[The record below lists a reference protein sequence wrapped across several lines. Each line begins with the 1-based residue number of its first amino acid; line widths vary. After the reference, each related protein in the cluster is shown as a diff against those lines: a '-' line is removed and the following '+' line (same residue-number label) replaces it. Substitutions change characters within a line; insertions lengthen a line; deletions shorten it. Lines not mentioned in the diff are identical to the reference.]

1 MKKNIVSWDLLT
13 IDIYTVC
20 VICTLDTCCIHFIVF
35 ASTAHMETPFVK
47 SLFVSFRVALA
58 ESDHQGPKKGS

>member
-1 MKKNIVSWDLLT
+1 MNNGYIYSLLINSTFIMKKNIVS
-13 IDIYTVC
+13 
-20 VICTLDTCCIHFIVF
+20 FIVF
-35 ASTAHMETPFVK
+35 ASIAHMETPFVK